1 MNQQTRLLVFR
12 LNDRLCALY
21 LEQVLQV
28 VHAVD
33 ATPLPQAPDIVLGAI
48 DLHGEIV
55 PLLNIRRRFGFSDR
69 DVRVDDQ
76 FVIARTTNRIVALAV
91 DEVQEIID
99 RPADRII
106 PAENIVGH
114 LEQVDGVIQLAG
126 GMALIHDLDKFLS
139 LDERRELEDAL
150 AGEASHER

>member
-1 MNQQTRLLVFR
+1 MNRQTRLLVFR

-55 PLLNIRRRFGFSDR
+55 PLLNIRKRFGFSDR

-76 FVIARTTNRIVALAV
+76 FIIAKTANRIVALAV
-91 DEVQEIID
+91 DEVREIVD
-99 RPADRII
+99 RAADRII
-106 PAENIVGH
+106 PAENIVGT
-114 LEQVDGVIQLAG
+114 LEHVDGVIQLEDG
-126 GMALIHDLDKFLS
+126 LALIHDLDKFLS
-139 LDERRELEDAL
+139 LNERHELEHAL
-150 AGEASHER
+150 AGGT

>member
-1 MNQQTRLLVFR
+1 MNRQTRLLVFR

-33 ATPLPQAPDIVLGAI
+33 ATPLPQAPEIVLGAI
-48 DLHGEIV
+48 DLHGDIV

-76 FVIARTTNRIVALAV
+76 FIIAKTTNRIVALAV
-91 DEVQEIID
+91 DEVREIID
-99 RPADRII
+99 RAADRII
-106 PAENIVGH
+106 PAENIVGR
-114 LEQVDGVIQLAG
+114 LEHVDGVIQLEDG
-126 GMALIHDLDKFLS
+126 LALIHDLDKFLS
-139 LDERRELEDAL
+139 LNERHELEHAM
-150 AGEASHER
+150 AGEASHGR

>member
-1 MNQQTRLLVFR
+1 MNRQTRLLVFR

-48 DLHGEIV
+48 DLHGEVV
-55 PLLNIRRRFGFSDR
+55 PLLNIRRRFGFPDR

-76 FVIARTTNRIVALAV
+76 FIIAKTTNRVVALAV
-91 DEVQEIID
+91 DEVREIVE
-99 RPADRII
+99 RTADRII
-106 PAENIVGH
+106 PAENIVGR
-114 LEQVDGVIQLAG
+114 LEHVDGVIQLED

-139 LDERRELEDAL
+139 LTERHELEHAL
-150 AGEASHER
+150 AGEVSHER